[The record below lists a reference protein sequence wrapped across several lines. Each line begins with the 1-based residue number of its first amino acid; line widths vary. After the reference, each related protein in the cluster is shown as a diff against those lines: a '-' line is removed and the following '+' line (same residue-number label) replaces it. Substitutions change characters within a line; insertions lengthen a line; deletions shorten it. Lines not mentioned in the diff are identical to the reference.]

1 MAQKTL
7 YSLVCSP
14 LHWYNNIFSFYNSIG
29 LTSSPN
35 SPCVFQGTIITGHSS
50 LYLGLYVDDFTFF
63 SESDEIEDA
72 FRQQLNKKYTLCYD
86 ESLEWFLGI
95 YPPSNQSILTKK
107 FQQIIGGLNWLSIS
121 TFPDI
126 TTVVS
131 LLSAHSQSP
140 SQAHF
145 YPTLHVVKYIV
156 SNPSH
161 SLFYSSNDN
170 EPMHAFVHFPSDPHS
185 LQTY

>member
-1 MAQKTL
+1 M
-7 YSLVCSP
+7 
-14 LHWYNNIFSFYNSIG
+14 
-29 LTSSPN
+29 
-35 SPCVFQGTIITGHSS
+35 
-50 LYLGLYVDDFTFF
+50 GLYVDDFTFF